1 MVKKTSG
8 RLDKGLITDFCA
20 KHSLTLYRLAKIMNV
35 NISTLQHWQKGRTGV
50 PPWVEKMFSLLE
62 QTDFNKKH
70 MELSR
75 AELHK
80 LLDTVKD
87 KEWRLIFESRFNAF
101 PKEWPKILFWID
113 DKQEIKNTEI
123 PYITDISKVDYILL
137 VGVLSPIDIWSLLE
151 DKIKTDSQGKY
162 FPVKRKKIR
171 KSEELAAHYLLNCKL
186 SILRDRAIKELLEQ
200 VEFK

>member
-1 MVKKTSG
+1 M
-8 RLDKGLITDFCA
+8 
-20 KHSLTLYRLAKIMNV
+20 
-35 NISTLQHWQKGRTGV
+35 
-50 PPWVEKMFSLLE
+50 
-62 QTDFNKKH
+62 
-70 MELSR
+70 
-75 AELHK
+75 
-80 LLDTVKD
+80 
-87 KEWRLIFESRFNAF
+87 
-101 PKEWPKILFWID
+101 FWID